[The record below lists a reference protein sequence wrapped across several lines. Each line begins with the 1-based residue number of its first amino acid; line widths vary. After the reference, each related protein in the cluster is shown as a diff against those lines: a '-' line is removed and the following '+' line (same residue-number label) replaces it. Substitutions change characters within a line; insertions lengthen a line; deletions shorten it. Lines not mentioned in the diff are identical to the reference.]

1 MSLLPQLL
9 PGLIF
14 QLSGE
19 GASAYAGAIGF
30 ENPNHFTDA
39 PGCDAEACAGS
50 RGGGVGGCH
59 ERVRAKINIQQSALS
74 SFGQYFLSGS
84 QIAVYQVF
92 AIYELQPG
100 NNFNRFEAL
109 CFFFFQAII
118 GNAKIVQE
126 GSEER
131 REGKESVSPCR

>member
-1 MSLLPQLL
+1 MCTDPDGVKSAQYIGLCHYQLADPVEHNGIFQGRQINPAAATGTPGSSAKFMSLLPQLL

-50 RGGGVGGCH
+50 RGG
-59 ERVRAKINIQQSALS
+59 RSD
-74 SFGQYFLSGS
+74 
-84 QIAVYQVF
+84 
-92 AIYELQPG
+92 
-100 NNFNRFEAL
+100 
-109 CFFFFQAII
+109 
-118 GNAKIVQE
+118 
-126 GSEER
+126 ER
-131 REGKESVSPCR
+131 RVGKGWLSRGRF